1 MGRVFLL
8 QRHGM
13 TVHCGRL
20 VVEFGGVKMSRP
32 SSTVSV
38 ENTLRLAGFHTGA

>member
-1 MGRVFLL
+1 VRRVFLV
-8 QRHGM
+8 QRRGL

-20 VVEFGGVKMSRP
+20 LMQFGGVKMSRP

-38 ENTLRLAGFHTGA
+38 ENTLRLAGLHPDA